1 MKWFKNLNTP
11 NKLTVIRMFCVILL
25 IVFALIQ
32 VYVPNL
38 WSFTVLNGEFSW
50 VRIVI
55 LFLFV
60 FGSFTDYLDG
70 NIARKRNIV
79 TTFGKFLD
87 PIADKLLVNTLT
99 IVLAIWGDIPMIIPI
114 IYIFRDTVVDA
125 IRMIAVQ
132 KNVVIAASKLG
143 KAKTVSQM
151 VALIIAVVFAPYT
164 FNSLAIN
171 IIVQVLMY
179 ISAAI
184 SLISGIEYFWKN
196 RKYVL
201 EGANDK

>member
-1 MKWFKNLNTP
+1 
-11 NKLTVIRMFCVILL
+11 MFCVILL

-32 VYVPNL
+32 TYVPNL
-38 WSFTVLNGEFSW
+38 WSFIFLQAEFSW

-60 FGSFTDYLDG
+60 FGSITDFLDG

-99 IVLAIWGDIPMIIPI
+99 LVLAIWGDIPMIIPI
-114 IYIFRDTVVDA
+114 IYIFRDTIVDA

-143 KAKTVSQM
+143 KLKTSSQM
-151 VALIIAVVFAPYT
+151 VALVFAIVFAPAAANY
-164 FNSLAIN
+164 LAIN
-171 IIVQVLMY
+171 IVVQVLIY

-201 EGANDK
+201 EGANSK